1 MVVAAVNSLE
11 MVFVAIS
18 GDSRRVVFAPGVG
31 VLICC
36 ELGRISCDGSAYLRT
51 FASFLSCV
59 DRCEGTSTCSCTV
72 GEVGVVLLVKCT
84 RTGRS

>member
-18 GDSRRVVFAPGVG
+18 GDSRRVVFAPGVV

-36 ELGRISCDGSAYLRT
+36 ELGRIS
-51 FASFLSCV
+51 
-59 DRCEGTSTCSCTV
+59 
-72 GEVGVVLLVKCT
+72 
-84 RTGRS
+84 